1 MCAKAMRLKQAPA
14 EAPADAVGQFFVDRY
29 GSTEALKN
37 TLAMYSETGRM
48 DPKGAEAVLAVFSL
62 SSPDVAKANIDLS
75 KTYTNTYVDAANK
88 KMGMK

>member
-1 MCAKAMRLKQAPA
+1 
-14 EAPADAVGQFFVDRY
+14 
-29 GSTEALKN
+29 
-37 TLAMYSETGRM
+37 MYSETGRM